1 MGLDTTSTVF
11 AWNLLDAAKTVAEV
25 TLQLIILYCSEQASR
40 GHSSSFQLL
49 MRTLLRRTGFW
60 RTRVTDSQRET
71 GRGSRAA
78 GLPSCSAERAR
89 GGRVYA
95 ERWQC

>member
-49 MRTLLRRTGFW
+49 MRTLLRRTH
-60 RTRVTDSQRET
+60 RVLAHPRY
-71 GRGSRAA
+71 R
-78 GLPSCSAERAR
+78 
-89 GGRVYA
+89 
-95 ERWQC
+95 